1 MVISIKV
8 IHGQHLK
15 KIIESALD
23 NYLMDYLLILFEMN
37 MRHTSKEH
45 PRGIKMCG
53 YFLGNEV
60 WPNIQPTQE
69 GIPTRIK

>member
-1 MVISIKV
+1 
-8 IHGQHLK
+8 
-15 KIIESALD
+15 
-23 NYLMDYLLILFEMN
+23 MDYLLILFEMN